1 MCIIV
6 DASRLGVFLAKPLRE
21 DAAPIRQW
29 LDTRGGTL
37 VYSTGGQFANE
48 LKGKAKGKLAE
59 YSRAGKARLVPA
71 SRFAEDEAK
80 LNASGK
86 LRSNDPHVLALAR
99 ASGAR
104 LLYTGDSN
112 LIADFKDHRLVR
124 NPRGKVYSSAA
135 NADLLADNACI
146 GPKA

>member
-6 DASRLGVFLAKPLRE
+6 DANRLGIFLAERSGE
-21 DAAPIRQW
+21 DAVPIRQW
-29 LDTRGGTL
+29 LDTRGGSL

-48 LKGKAKGKLAE
+48 LKGKAKGKLAA
-59 YSRAGKARLVPA
+59 YHQAGKARLVPA

-80 LNASGK
+80 LKASGK

-104 LLYTGDSN
+104 LLYTKDSD

-124 NPRGKVYSSAA
+124 NPRGKIYSSAA
-135 NADLLADNACI
+135 NADLLADNACV
-146 GPKA
+146 GPTA